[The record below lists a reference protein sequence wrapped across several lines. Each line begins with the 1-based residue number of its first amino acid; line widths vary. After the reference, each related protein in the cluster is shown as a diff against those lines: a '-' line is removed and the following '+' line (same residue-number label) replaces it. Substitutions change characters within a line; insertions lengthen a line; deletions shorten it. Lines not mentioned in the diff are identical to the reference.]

1 MFDFIANFCADEEGA
16 ATVEYVILAAAIA
29 GLGVTLL
36 ASVRTGA
43 RTMGSGAQ
51 GQLSTS
57 VSQVRL

>member
-1 MFDFIANFCADEEGA
+1 MFDFIATFCADEEGA

-36 ASVRTGA
+36 GSVRTGA
-43 RTMGSGAQ
+43 KSMSSGAQ